1 MSDSVFIGID
11 VSSQTL
17 EVASSAQAK
26 TWQASNDAHGIE
38 SLCSQLT
45 ALGPA
50 LVVLEATGGLE
61 RRCAQALYLAG
72 LDVIVANPRQ
82 ARDFAR
88 AMGQKFGGARGI
100 FLAKAL

>member
-50 LVVLEATGGLE
+50 LVVL
-61 RRCAQALYLAG
+61 
-72 LDVIVANPRQ
+72 
-82 ARDFAR
+82 
-88 AMGQKFGGARGI
+88 
-100 FLAKAL
+100 

>member
-26 TWQASNDAHGIE
+26 TWQARNDAHGIE

-45 ALGPA
+45 ALGNRESIRPA
-50 LVVLEATGGLE
+50 PSPPCETCSQESCFCSSV
-61 RRCAQALYLAG
+61 
-72 LDVIVANPRQ
+72 
-82 ARDFAR
+82 
-88 AMGQKFGGARGI
+88 GADTEVNH
-100 FLAKAL
+100 F